1 MILSLQ
7 EKKQFENYV
16 VNSLIERY
24 SYTKEK
30 AMEIVEHSSMIDELE
45 KDPPKI
51 MYFDSEFWAS
61 RLSARSK
68 LKC

>member
-30 AMEIVEHSSMIDELE
+30 AMKIVEQSSMIDELE